1 MFIVNINKA
10 VRDAKKRVSL
20 NSAKMLLM
28 LAEGPIKSSEFR
40 QKCKEELGLNQW
52 KQINDY
58 LEPLLEKGWV
68 IKGNKKED
76 NGQYLLAFHSDT
88 RVMHRFILALAWD
101 QNLAGDIASELEK
114 LNDHRMEMAPDYRV
128 PQDASTLYE
137 AGAIDKMSKETMRAF
152 IAYSSLFFSYTYE
165 GNQHLYAYMEE
176 TRKHDEEKRS
186 LWAKLF
192 TAYPNHS
199 YHEYVVD
206 EMVSTIL
213 PKLNG
218 KTKKRIGRI
227 YPMDDSVD
235 EAAYRKIFAFL
246 VPLLSE
252 RWNMGDK
259 RLFPFTK
266 DFYRKSFPELV
277 IKWQQN
283 RDESEKKVLKTYLF
297 QERQ

>member
-1 MFIVNINKA
+1 MNINKA
-10 VRDAKKRVSL
+10 KTEAKKRMSL
-20 NSAKMLLM
+20 NSAKMLLV
-28 LAEGPIKSSEFR
+28 LADGPIKSSEFR

-76 NGQYLLAFHSDT
+76 NGQYLLAFHSDP

-114 LNDHRMEMAPDYRV
+114 MNAHRMETAPDYRV
-128 PQDASTLYE
+128 PQDASTLYDS
-137 AGAIDKMSKETMRAF
+137 GLIDKMSKETIRAF

-165 GNQHLYAYMEE
+165 GNQHFYAYIEE

-186 LWAKLF
+186 LWAKVF
-192 TAYPNHS
+192 GAYPSHS
-199 YHEYVVD
+199 YHEFVDD

-218 KTKKRIGRI
+218 KTEKRIGI
-227 YPMDDSVD
+227 TSPMDNSVE

-246 VPLLSE
+246 VILLSE

-259 RLFPFTK
+259 SLFPFTK

-283 RDESEKKVLKTYLF
+283 RDEPEKKVLKTYLF
-297 QERQ
+297 QESQ